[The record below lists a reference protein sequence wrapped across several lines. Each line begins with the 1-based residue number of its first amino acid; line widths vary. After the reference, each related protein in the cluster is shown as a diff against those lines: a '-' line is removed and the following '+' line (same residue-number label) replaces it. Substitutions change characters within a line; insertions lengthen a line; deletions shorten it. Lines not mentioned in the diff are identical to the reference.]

1 MTEMQIDTHQPVWDA
16 ASIRPCDRALVR
28 KEGTLPRGR
37 RKPNG
42 GGMSRGEVVTWR
54 ASTDRVAFQGG
65 RG

>member
-16 ASIRPCDRALVR
+16 ASIWPCDRALIR
-28 KEGTLPRGR
+28 KEGTLSRGG

-54 ASTDRVAFQGG
+54 ASIDRVAF
-65 RG
+65 